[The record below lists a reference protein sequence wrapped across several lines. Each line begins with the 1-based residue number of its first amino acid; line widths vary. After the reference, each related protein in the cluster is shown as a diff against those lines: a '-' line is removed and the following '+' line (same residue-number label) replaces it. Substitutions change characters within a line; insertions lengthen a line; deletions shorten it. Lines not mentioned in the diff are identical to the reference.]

1 MISIKEL
8 ARLAKVSPSTV
19 SKALN
24 NRSDVSV
31 ATRKHILEIANQ
43 HQYSPNVF
51 GKALKMQSSENIGI
65 IFSREQNPLSDNP
78 FYSKILEGIEAE
90 LAINNYNLVLKII
103 SNQSAN
109 DLPKMIREKHVDGLI
124 LIGVC
129 DVSFIENVSR
139 VQLPTVFVDPQN
151 QINESSQICIDN
163 EHGAFLATQYL
174 IQSGHREI
182 GFISG
187 ELNRI
192 SFQQRYEGY
201 LKALK
206 FHKIE
211 LNGNLV
217 RTGGIEQG
225 YFHIKN
231 ILQTDK
237 PTAIFAA
244 NDINALH
251 GYKAVHDLN
260 LKIPHDISIVG
271 FDDISMAKF
280 AVPPLTTIRVYKE
293 EMGSI
298 AVRTLLRTIHQRLE
312 KGVTTIVPVELIKR
326 DSVRVLVS

>member
-1 MISIKEL
+1 M
-8 ARLAKVSPSTV
+8 V
-19 SKALN
+19 
-24 NRSDVSV
+24 
-31 ATRKHILEIANQ
+31 
-43 HQYSPNVF
+43 
-51 GKALKMQSSENIGI
+51 
-65 IFSREQNPLSDNP
+65 
-78 FYSKILEGIEAE
+78 
-90 LAINNYNLVLKII
+90 
-103 SNQSAN
+103 
-109 DLPKMIREKHVDGLI
+109 REKHVDGLI

-129 DVSFIENVSR
+129 DACFIDNVNR
-139 VQLPTVFVDPQN
+139 VNLPTVFVDPQN
-151 QINESSQICIDN
+151 QINNYSQIFIDN

-174 IQSGHREI
+174 IQSGHHKI

-187 ELNRI
+187 ELNRL

-211 LNGNLV
+211 LNENLV

-231 ILQTDK
+231 ILQTEK

-251 GYKAVHDLN
+251 GYKAVYDLN
-260 LKIPHDISIVG
+260 LKIPRDISIIG

-293 EMGSI
+293 ELGSI
-298 AVRTLLRTIHQRLE
+298 AVRTLLRTINQRIE
-312 KGVTTIVPVELIKR
+312 KSVTTIVPVELIKR
-326 DSVRVLVS
+326 DSVRVLAS